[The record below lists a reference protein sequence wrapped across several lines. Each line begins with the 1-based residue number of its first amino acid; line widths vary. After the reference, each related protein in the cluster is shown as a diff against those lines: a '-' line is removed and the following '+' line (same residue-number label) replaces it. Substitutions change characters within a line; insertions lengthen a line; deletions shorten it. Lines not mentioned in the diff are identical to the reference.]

1 MFQVLN
7 AEKATSH
14 QSGKSKLKAWF
25 NTTQVFRMSVSQ
37 LLIQSLRG
45 IGSFRKKFKKK
56 YGKYADAFQKRT

>member
-1 MFQVLN
+1 
-7 AEKATSH
+7 
-14 QSGKSKLKAWF
+14 
-25 NTTQVFRMSVSQ
+25 MSVSQ